1 VHFQTQ
7 GDDSVF
13 PNENLSHSLYNGSVV
28 EKLQIARK
36 LLHQHGELLKN
47 SDGLGEVLDRMRLL
61 AAQLQDHMT
70 AMDMGRLCV
79 RCAARAGGGCCSLYM
94 AGETDAVQLLL
105 NMLAGV
111 TVEPVRDDGV
121 ECCYLGPRGCIFLF
135 KPMFCL
141 NYNCTHILQD
151 ASPVELA
158 RLESLA
164 GQLLGQQYDAE
175 KIILDCLTRQIKR

>member
-1 VHFQTQ
+1 
-7 GDDSVF
+7 VF
-13 PNENLSHSLYNGSVV
+13 PNENFLHLLYNGSVA
-28 EKLQIARK
+28 EKLQTARQ
-36 LLHQHGELLKN
+36 LLHQYGELFKN
-47 SDGLGEVLDRMRLL
+47 TEGLGEVLDRMRVL
-61 AAQLQDHMT
+61 AGQLQDHMS

-79 RCAARAGGGCCSLYM
+79 RCAARTGGGCCSLYM

-141 NYNCTHILQD
+141 NYNCTHILED
-151 ASPVELA
+151 ASPVDLA
-158 RLESLA
+158 RLEVLA
-164 GQLLGQQYDAE
+164 GHLLGQQYDAE
-175 KIILDCLTRQIKR
+175 KIILDCLARQIKR